1 MNKLTTS
8 TKLFY
13 GLGFAGQ
20 GIKDGLFQLFLIY
33 YFNNVMGL
41 DPALAGTSALIA
53 LLFDAVSDPL
63 VGILS
68 DKYKSEK
75 WGRRHPF
82 MFWSAIPFGVF
93 IWLLFMPPEGL
104 GQMGLFYWMTAFT
117 ILVRIALTFF
127 LVPGSS
133 LGAELSTDFHERT
146 SITSYRIMFASLFPA
161 IIIFLGLGAFFTPTE
176 SGGNGLFNKAAYPQ
190 FSFFC
195 GVLIIIIIL
204 VSTWGTR
211 KTIPYLP
218 KSTDEQQRL
227 TFFQLL
233 GGLKKAF
240 KMSSYRTLLTYNMVI
255 YASIGLGMALTTY
268 YLTYY
273 FGMTEKELAVLPI
286 ASAVGGIV
294 GLVLGPWFGKKWDK
308 KWGTIYSTVIFGV
321 SFSLPFNLRMMDLFP
336 ENGSDMILPVYLLT
350 TTIAYVFLW
359 VALSLGHSMMAE
371 VVDEYELETDT
382 RQEGLFFSSLSFAY
396 KCTVGLGA
404 FLAGVILKVISF
416 PKQKELSEVPQEAI
430 DDLGFI
436 GGPVSMTIYL
446 LSVIFIFYYPI
457 TRERYGEIRR
467 ALDKKK

>member
-1 MNKLTTS
+1 MNKLATG

-13 GLGFAGQ
+13 GFGFAAQ

-41 DPALAGTSALIA
+41 DPALAGASALIA

-176 SGGNGLFNKAAYPQ
+176 PGGNGLFNKAAYPQ

-195 GVLIIIIIL
+195 GVLIVFIIL
-204 VSTWGTR
+204 ISTWGTR
-211 KTIPYLP
+211 KSIPYLP
-218 KSTDEQQRL
+218 KPTDEQQRL

-233 GGLKKAF
+233 GGLKKAI
-240 KMSSYRTLLTYNMVI
+240 KMPSYRTLITYNMVI

-286 ASAVGGIV
+286 ASAVGGII
-294 GLVLGPWFGKKWDK
+294 GLGLGPWFGKKWDK
-308 KWGTIYSTVIFGV
+308 KWGTIYSTVLFGTF
-321 SFSLPFNLRMMDLFP
+321 FSLPFNLRMMGLFP
-336 ENGSDMILPVYLLT
+336 ENGSELILPVYLLT
-350 TTIAYVFLW
+350 TTIAYIFLW

-404 FLAGVILKVISF
+404 FMAGVILKIISF

-430 DDLGFI
+430 DDLGII
-436 GGPVSMTIYL
+436 GGPVSMAVYL
-446 LSVIFIFYYPI
+446 FSVIFIFYYPI
-457 TRERYGEIRR
+457 TKKRYAEIRG
-467 ALDKKK
+467 ALDGKK